1 VTRAGEKRLLRAAA
15 GLTALLLAAA
25 PCRAEELA
33 FGGTGEDELRE
44 VVSAGDGLFAVGT
57 TSSADGDLAGRKRSG
72 QTGWALRI
80 GADGQRLWDFC
91 SAKSGMLDM
100 CAPHAYADGTLS
112 LVLTDETRQRGEWIL
127 LSEKG
132 RQIARTAIPQAPC
145 PTGEDARIIGM
156 AAGEDAS
163 GRVLMLLMEHT
174 ASGELCC
181 AALGE
186 DGHARGCG
194 EFYGDAQ
201 GVLLAADGCV
211 LHLGADLGALA
222 MTRLSPD
229 APPQARTMSPFGDG
243 VGVSRVSDALIA
255 ADGSLALCGQ
265 TVTADQKS
273 SGFLLR
279 LSAEGET
286 IFARTLPNHPIPTR
300 MTETDTGYAVLAE
313 GAMLFFDEDGAA
325 LGETAVERTPL
336 DLAGLRGETL
346 MLVHDP
352 ERSRKQAV
360 FVPVAHPARAQESE
374 PEPEPSP
381 KHSDG
386 RIAIG
391 DGYLLCGGSGAGGVT
406 VRLVDGQGRTLW
418 ETRTPIHTAA
428 DRLVWE
434 SAARTEEG
442 DIRLTGHYETDSA
455 DGVVQETAT
464 ALLSA
469 DGVLRSIRV
478 EE

>member
-1 VTRAGEKRLLRAAA
+1 MRTITRAAA

-44 VVSAGDGLFAVGT
+44 AVSVGDGLFAVGT

-80 GADGQRLWDFC
+80 GADGERLWDFC
-91 SAKSGMLDM
+91 SAKSGMLNM

-127 LSEKG
+127 LSDRG
-132 RQIARTAIPQAPC
+132 RQVARIAIPRALC
-145 PTGEDARIIGM
+145 PAGEDARIIGM
-156 AAGEDAS
+156 AACEGAA
-163 GRVLMLLMEHT
+163 GRVLMLLLEHA

-186 DGHARGCG
+186 DGSARGCG
-194 EFYGDAQ
+194 EFYGDAR
-201 GVLLAADGCV
+201 GVMVAADGCV
-211 LHLGADLGALA
+211 LHLGAELGALA
-222 MTRLSPD
+222 VTRLAPG
-229 APPQARTMSPFGDG
+229 APPETRTMSPFGDG
-243 VGVSRVSDALIA
+243 VGVSRVGDALIA

-286 IFARTLPNHPIPTR
+286 IFARTLPGHPIPTR

-313 GAMLFFDEDGAA
+313 DALLFFDEDGAA
-325 LGETAVERTPL
+325 LGETAVAQVPL

-346 MLVHDP
+346 LLTHDP
-352 ERSRKQAV
+352 ERSRRQAV
-360 FVPVAHPARAQESE
+360 FVPAAQPSRAPESE
-374 PEPEPSP
+374 PESEPSP
-381 KHSDG
+381 ERDDG
-386 RIAIG
+386 RIVLG
-391 DGYLLCGGSGAGGVT
+391 DGYLLCSGSGAGGVT
-406 VRLVDGQGRTLW
+406 VCLVDGQGHTLW

-442 DIRLTGHYETDSA
+442 DIRLTGHYETDGA
-455 DGVVQETAT
+455 DGVVREGAS

-469 DGVLRSIRV
+469 DGVLRAIRV